1 VTDTSL
7 QAQVDAQLL
16 EQGSFAPLELL
27 FNSGRLLYSDYE
39 AWRRRELEFLDAAL
53 MGNSDK
59 IKAELEQAIAYAK
72 RMGLVE
78 QAQEFLP
85 WHVDTAPSSEASGA
99 EVGNR
104 TFKQPAGQVDRP
116 LRISMDPKLQRL
128 IGSRYLRAQNLP
140 QMDLFFDNPIVALT
154 NGIVQSLSTRN
165 LPNAQRQLDQLY
177 AQAPTHAD
185 LAAFDQLLA
194 ALGHLGHP
202 IETPRDELTF
212 LVELTPTARR
222 LLGAQARDLL
232 SPLWQQ
238 LATALSAVAFN
249 PEEPD
254 LHPSFAL
261 CQAQDWP
268 AVSDCVPREPNW
280 QSHAPLCLRVV
291 EAAFHRRRRVEALAA
306 WCHVCWR
313 APASASDF
321 VSRLRQPELTSLW
334 HRFQDEEASLPE
346 ADFPS
351 WLLIQEPALVLQ
363 LAQDLAPSDTAPENN
378 YRTVHRCLTAR
389 RARRA
394 AEELN
399 ERKTL
404 QTTNP
409 ALFQLLKTSA

>member
-1 VTDTSL
+1 VTDTSF

-39 AWRRRELEFLDAAL
+39 AWRRRELEFLDGAL

-78 QAQEFLP
+78 QSQEFLP
-85 WHVDTAPSSEASGA
+85 WHRDTA
-99 EVGNR
+99 
-104 TFKQPAGQVDRP
+104 QPTGQLDRP

-154 NGIVQSLSTRN
+154 NGIVQSLTTRN

-202 IETPRDELTF
+202 IETPRDELGF
-212 LVELTPTARR
+212 LLELTPTARR

-238 LATALSAVAFN
+238 LAIALSAATFN

-254 LHPSFAL
+254 LHSSFAL

-268 AVSDCVPREPNW
+268 AVNDCVPREPDW

-334 HRFQDEEASLPE
+334 HRFQDEEESLAE
-346 ADFPS
+346 ADFPA

-363 LAQDLAPSDTAPENN
+363 LAQDLAPSGTAPEDN

-394 AEELN
+394 ADELN

-409 ALFQLLKTSA
+409 TLFQLLKTSA